1 MGAYYGLEFF
11 HKQKIDVH
19 KHKIVRHIKTIT
31 LTSTAKGCIWYC
43 YGILQGSKRVNLS
56 FRVSGPLKNILVEKG
71 ASAKKDKLLATL
83 DTRDFQTQLKQAQS
97 NQAQTQAQYDNAK
110 TNFRRYENLYKQK
123 VIPKATYDTQK
134 TKVEVTRSALKAAI
148 AQTAAINTL

>member
-31 LTSTAKGCIWYC
+31 LTSTAKVGIWYY
-43 YGILQGSKRVNLS
+43 YGILQGGKRVNLS

-71 ASAKKDKLLATL
+71 ASAKKISYSQLSILGTSRHSSNKLKVIKLKL
-83 DTRDFQTQLKQAQS
+83 RLNMIMLKQTSDAMRTS
-97 NQAQTQAQYDNAK
+97 ISK
-110 TNFRRYENLYKQK
+110 
-123 VIPKATYDTQK
+123 
-134 TKVEVTRSALKAAI
+134 RSFLKLHTI
-148 AQTAAINTL
+148 HKKLRSK